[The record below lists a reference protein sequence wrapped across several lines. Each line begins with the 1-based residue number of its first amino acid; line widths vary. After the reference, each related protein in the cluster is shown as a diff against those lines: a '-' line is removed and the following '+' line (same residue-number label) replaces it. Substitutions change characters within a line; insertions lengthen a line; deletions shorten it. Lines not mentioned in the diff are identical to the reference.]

1 MQWRDMSPE
10 EIATR
15 PEARLGG
22 SLLYVVIV
30 AFVLCVVMLIGL
42 SVAFDQFRAVAGR
55 FQIALVFVTAW
66 SAAFVVMTALRV
78 RITPMLAS
86 IGIVAWVIYR
96 IFVSAIGGYG
106 WPLGIDL
113 LAQLAMALAF
123 CGYMAAGVRP
133 NAYYRRR
140 LPTA

>member
-1 MQWRDMSPE
+1 MSPE

-86 IGIVAWVIYR
+86 IGIVAWVVYR
-96 IFVSAIGGYG
+96 ICVSVAGGYG

>member
-1 MQWRDMSPE
+1 MSPE

-22 SLLYVVIV
+22 SLLDVVIV

-86 IGIVAWVIYR
+86 IGIVAWVVYR
-96 IFVSAIGGYG
+96 IFVSATGGYR

-113 LAQLAMALAF
+113 LAQMAMALAV
-123 CGYMAAGVRP
+123 CGYMASGVRP
-133 NAYYRRR
+133 NAYYRPR
-140 LPTA
+140 LPAP